1 MMSRSIVAEPITT
14 SSWRG
19 ACRQAA
25 DYLALTKPRVVL
37 MVLITTSVGFYLGSP
52 GYVHWLMLLHTL
64 VGVALASAGTL
75 ALNQYLER
83 GLDARMRRT
92 QRRPL
97 PDGRLR
103 PSEALTFGLAMTA
116 TGLLYLTLAGQ
127 LLSGLLTSVSVGSY
141 LLLYTPLKQRTPF
154 CLIIGAVPGAL
165 PPVTGWVAAAGEL
178 PLAAWT
184 LFALVFCWQIPHSL
198 AIALLHRDDYA
209 RADFRLLPLED
220 PCGWRTGWQVVSGCV
235 ALLPMGLLPTTMHV
249 AGTFSGA
256 TSVMLGLGLLA
267 CGMRLAM
274 SCSTSA
280 ARRLLQA
287 SLMYLPTLLVVL
299 VFDKIQ

>member
-52 GYVHWLMLLHTL
+52 GYVHWLMLLHSL
-64 VGVALASAGTL
+64 VGIALASVGTL

-83 GLDARMRRT
+83 GLDAHMRRT

-103 PSEALTFGLAMTA
+103 PSEALTFGLSMTA
-116 TGLLYLTLAGQ
+116 TGLIYLTLAGQ

-141 LLLYTPLKQRTPF
+141 LFLYTPLKQRTPF

-184 LFALVFCWQIPHSL
+184 LFALVFCWQLPHSL

-209 RADFRLLPLED
+209 QADFRLLPLED

-235 ALLPMGLLPTTMHV
+235 ALLPIGLLPTIMHV

-256 TSVMLGLGLLA
+256 TSVILGLGLLA

-287 SLMYLPTLLVVL
+287 SLMYHPTLLVVL

>member
-37 MVLITTSVGFYLGSP
+37 MVLFTTFVGFYLGSP
-52 GYVHWLMLLHTL
+52 GHLHWLMLLHTL
-64 VGVALASAGTL
+64 VGVTLASAGTM

-83 GLDARMRRT
+83 DLDARMRRT

-97 PDGRLR
+97 PDGRLQ
-103 PSEALTFGLAMTA
+103 PSQALTFGLAMTA
-116 TGLLYLTLAGQ
+116 TGLIYLTLAGQ

-235 ALLPMGLLPTTMHV
+235 ALLPIGLLPTSMHV
-249 AGTFSGA
+249 AGAFSGA
-256 TSVMLGLGLLA
+256 ASVMLGLGLLA
-267 CGMRLAM
+267 CGMRLAT

-280 ARRLLQA
+280 VRGLLRA
-287 SLMYLPTLLVVL
+287 SLTYLPTLLAVL
-299 VFDKIQ
+299 VIDKIQ

>member
-37 MVLITTSVGFYLGSP
+37 MVLITIFVGFYLGSP
-52 GYVHWLMLLHTL
+52 GHLHWLMLLHTL
-64 VGVALASAGTL
+64 VGVTLASAGTM

-83 GLDARMRRT
+83 DLDARMRRT

-97 PDGRLR
+97 PNGRLR
-103 PSEALTFGLAMTA
+103 PGQALTFGLAMTA
-116 TGLLYLTLAGQ
+116 TGLLFLSLAGQ

-141 LLLYTPLKQRTPF
+141 LFLYTPLKQRTSF

-184 LFALVFCWQIPHSL
+184 LFALVFCW
-198 AIALLHRDDYA
+198 
-209 RADFRLLPLED
+209 
-220 PCGWRTGWQVVSGCV
+220 
-235 ALLPMGLLPTTMHV
+235 
-249 AGTFSGA
+249 
-256 TSVMLGLGLLA
+256 
-267 CGMRLAM
+267 
-274 SCSTSA
+274 
-280 ARRLLQA
+280 
-287 SLMYLPTLLVVL
+287 
-299 VFDKIQ
+299 

>member
-1 MMSRSIVAEPITT
+1 MSRSIVAEPITT

-37 MVLITTSVGFYLGSP
+37 MVLITTFVGFYLGSP
-52 GYVHWLMLLHTL
+52 GHLHWLMLLHTL
-64 VGVALASAGTL
+64 VGVTLASAGTM

-83 GLDARMRRT
+83 DLDARMRRT

-103 PSEALTFGLAMTA
+103 PSQALTFGLAMTA
-116 TGLLYLTLAGQ
+116 TGLIYLTLAGQ

-198 AIALLHRDDYA
+198 AIAVLYCDDYA
-209 RADFRLLPLED
+209 QADFRLLPMND
-220 PCGWRTGWQVVSGCV
+220 ICGWRTGWQVVSCCV
-235 ALLPMGLLPTTMHV
+235 ALLPIGLLRTTIHV
-249 AGTFSGA
+249 AVAFSGA
-256 TSVMLGLGLLA
+256 TSVMLGLGLVA
-267 CGMRLAM
+267 CGMRVAM
-274 SCSTSA
+274 SLSTRA
-280 ARRLLQA
+280 ARCLLQA
-287 SLMYLPTLLVVL
+287 SSIYLPTLLAVL
-299 VFDKIQ
+299 VFDKVR